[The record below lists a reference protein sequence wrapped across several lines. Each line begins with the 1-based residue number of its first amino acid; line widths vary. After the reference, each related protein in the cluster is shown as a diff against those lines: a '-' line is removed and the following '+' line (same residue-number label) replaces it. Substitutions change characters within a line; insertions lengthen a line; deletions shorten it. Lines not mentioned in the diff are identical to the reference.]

1 MAKDPSKTEKATPRR
16 RQKAREEG
24 QVAKSQDIPISASL
38 LVISLFLIFYFPF
51 AYEKLHSYFTYIFSN
66 PIYLLVSKNR
76 LTIIETMKVLGIL
89 IFPVFL
95 TLFIIGFVSNVAQ
108 FGFMFTLKPLA
119 PKLDKIDPISG
130 LQRLFSLKTLFE
142 LGKNL
147 LKLLVATIVAYNLV
161 KMLLVDV
168 FKFSSVSINQD
179 AYFLIKYTLIMILAF
194 AILSIPI
201 SIIDFLFRKHEYE
214 ENIKMSK
221 HEIKEEQKLYEGSP
235 QIKAAIRKKQRD
247 MSLTRMMAEIAK
259 ADVVITNP
267 THYAVALSYKKGEM
281 QAPKVIAKGKD
292 KIALKIKER
301 AKENNIP
308 IEENPPLA
316 RSLYESCEIGEF
328 IPENLYQAIA
338 KILAKIYRK
347 RGEGGK
353 E

>member
-38 LVISLFLIFYFPF
+38 LVIFLLLIFYFPY
-51 AYEKLHSYFTYIFSN
+51 AYEKLYSYFIYIFSDPMHN
-66 PIYLLVSKNR
+66 ILSVNR
-76 LTIIETMKVLGIL
+76 LTLKESINILGIL
-89 IFPVFL
+89 LFPVFL
-95 TLFIIGFVSNVAQ
+95 ILLIIGFVSNVAQ
-108 FGFMFTLKPLA
+108 FGFLFTLKPLT
-119 PKLDKIDPISG
+119 PKLDKINPISG

-142 LGKNL
+142 LAKNL
-147 LKLLVATIVAYNLV
+147 LKLIVATLVAYYLV
-161 KMLLVDV
+161 KSLLEDV
-168 FKFSSVSINQD
+168 FRFSSVEVNQD

-221 HEIKEEQKLYEGSP
+221 HEVKEEQKLYEGNP
-235 QIKAAIRKKQRD
+235 QIKAAIRKKQRE
-247 MSLTRMMAEIAK
+247 MSLTRMMAEVAK

-267 THYAVALSYKKGEM
+267 THYAVALSYKKGQM
-281 QAPKVIAKGKD
+281 QAPKVVAKGKD
-292 KIALKIKER
+292 NIALKIKEK
-301 AKENNIP
+301 AKELNIP

-316 RSLYESCEIGEF
+316 RSLYETCEIGDF

-338 KILAKIYRK
+338 KILAKIYKK
-347 RGEGGK
+347 RGK
-353 E
+353 I